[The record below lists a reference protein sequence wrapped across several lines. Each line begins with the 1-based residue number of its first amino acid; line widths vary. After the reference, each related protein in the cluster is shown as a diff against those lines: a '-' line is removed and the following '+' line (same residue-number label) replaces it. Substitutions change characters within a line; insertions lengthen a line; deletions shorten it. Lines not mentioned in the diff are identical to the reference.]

1 MLDRGLHSTRS
12 PRAMSFLP
20 LPSVTVQG
28 FANDI
33 NELQRWRALNRAVGG
48 VTQRLRELEAMRE
61 QLAELQQELRGTC
74 ADLDDATREL
84 VHLQTIVEEDAVE
97 DVVFVSR
104 KAPATHEHECRACF
118 RRFSTKRGLS
128 IHRSLTKCA

>member
-1 MLDRGLHSTRS
+1 
-12 PRAMSFLP
+12 MSFLP
-20 LPSVTVQG
+20 LPTVQG

-33 NELQRWRALNRAVGG
+33 NELQRWRALNQQVGG
-48 VTQRLRELEAMRE
+48 VTQRLCELQTVRK

-74 ADLDDATREL
+74 ADLDEATREL
-84 VHLQTIVEEDAVE
+84 THLQTIVEEDAVE

-104 KAPATHEHECRACF
+104 RAPATHEHECGACF

-128 IHRSLTKCA
+128 IHCGLKKCS